1 MLTLTPVIVY
11 FNFLLILPA
20 GKTIPAREDIV
31 FALPIA
37 AFPNFPDFPLLLET
51 IAGLES
57 VLGLILPRDDVATSG
72 KGDTVVGTVAGEVV
86 AGFEIVLVR
95 LAVRLTGATI
105 AGGGAKMEVA
115 GGGGLLSNK
124 ASGTLEIVRAID
136 ELL

>member
-20 GKTIPAREDIV
+20 GKTIPDREDIV
-31 FALPIA
+31 FALPIT

-57 VLGLILPRDDVATSG
+57 VLGLTLPRDDVATSG
-72 KGDTVVGTVAGEVV
+72 EGDTVVGAVAGEVV

-95 LAVRLTGATI
+95 LAVRLTGATT
-105 AGGGAKMEVA
+105 AGGAKIEVA
-115 GGGGLLSNK
+115 GGGGLLSNR
-124 ASGTLEIVRAID
+124 ASGTREIVRAID